1 MSFLIKIQFRFLM
14 AILLFS
20 LFAPYHISAQ
30 SVRDMDREAQKHFDD
45 KEFSKAVAI
54 WLNIL
59 DLEPD
64 NLEIQRKIEMLYDM
78 KQRKDIELERAKFN
92 FKLARRDLIKNRDD
106 KISLKNAQSNLNAAR
121 EKASVAFESFVIAY
135 RIDPRDPEMQFLREE
150 MQKLERFIVS
160 EDTRLKVTIAQR
172 ERVDALKAL
181 AIAAMNER
189 RYQDSLKHWEEI
201 LSFLPQN
208 IEALEGKRQ
217 AGLAIENAIK
227 YESIRRFMASGIVF
241 FNQEEFT
248 LARQEFINVLQLDPA
263 NAAADEYIDRI
274 DDRLN
279 ERRRLEQ
286 RMRQAEVFYA
296 SGINNLRE
304 NRFDEGRDDFENAL
318 ALVPDYRDSRQRL
331 LSIPGLRAD
340 FARRERERRLRL
352 IDTEFQNGLIAL
364 TQQQYQEAIS
374 AFEKTLSLDPENQLA
389 LVYIQRAKDA
399 LLQIEEEIVDNNSP
413 YFDLVNSL
421 VVSGEKL
428 FNEEKYEES
437 KKRWEKILE
446 LFPKNRLATEFVLKC
461 EMKLNPERRE
471 TFAERLVS
479 EGNEFL
485 EKKEFRDA
493 KTKFELVKSFYP
505 EYPDINNLIARSD
518 RGRGSTGGV
527 SVVLS
532 GTDRNEVE
540 RRYRLGMSYYQRGG
554 VGNLN
559 RALTELRWVVSRD
572 PDNIRAIVGVNRIE
586 AQLRSGAAGS
596 AVAERRT
603 GLTPEQEALVR
614 TYYYRGIN
622 YYSNNDFNRAIAEWR
637 KVLAIDPGH
646 VNARNNI
653 RRTLVLLGR

>member
-1 MSFLIKIQFRFLM
+1 MNVLIKIK
-14 AILLFS
+14 S
-20 LFAPYHISAQ
+20 LFLSAVFFLCLSAAPHVYAQ
-30 SVRDMDREAQKHFDD
+30 SVRAMDQEAQKHFDD
-45 KEFSKAVAI
+45 KEFSKAVAV

-64 NLEIQRKIEMLYDM
+64 NVEIQRKIEMLYDM

-92 FKLARRDLIKNRDD
+92 FKLARRDLIKNRDE

-121 EKASVAFESFVIAY
+121 EKASIAFESFVVAY

-150 MQKLERFIVS
+150 MQKLEKYIVS

-172 ERVDALKAL
+172 ERADALKAL
-181 AIAAMNER
+181 AIAAMDER

-208 IEALEGKRQ
+208 IEAIEGKRQ
-217 AGLAIENAIK
+217 ASLAIENAIR
-227 YESIRRFMASGIVF
+227 YESIRRYMASGIAL

-263 NAAADEYIDRI
+263 NSAADEYIDRI

-296 SGINNLRE
+296 SGLNNLRE

-340 FARRERERRLRL
+340 FERRERERRLRL
-352 IDTEFQNGLIAL
+352 IDTEFQNGIIAL

-374 AFEKTLSLDPENQLA
+374 AFEKTLNLDPENQLA
-389 LVYIQRAKDA
+389 QVYIQRAKDA
-399 LLQIEEEIVDNNSP
+399 LLQIEEEIVDDNSP

-428 FNEEKYEES
+428 YNEGKYEES

-446 LFPKNRLATEFVLKC
+446 LFPKNRIATEFVLKC

-471 TFAERLVS
+471 TFAQRLVG

-485 EKKEFRDA
+485 EKREFRNA

-505 EYPDINNLIARSD
+505 EYPDIDNLITRSE
-518 RGRGSTGGV
+518 RGRGATGGG
-527 SVVLS
+527 SVVLT
-532 GTDRNEVE
+532 GADRTEVE

-554 VGNLN
+554 AENLN

-572 PDNIRAIVGVNRIE
+572 PDNVRAIVGVNRIE
-586 AQLRSGAAGS
+586 AQLRSGTASAA
-596 AVAERRT
+596 AERRT

>member
-1 MSFLIKIQFRFLM
+1 MNVLIKIK
-14 AILLFS
+14 S
-20 LFAPYHISAQ
+20 LFLTVLLLVSFSAVPYSYAQ
-30 SVRDMDREAQKHFDD
+30 SVRAMDQEAQKHFDD

-64 NLEIQRKIEMLYDM
+64 NVEIQRKIEMLYDM

-92 FKLARRDLIKNRDD
+92 FKLARRDLINNRDE
-106 KISLKNAQSNLNAAR
+106 KTSLRNAQSNLNAAR
-121 EKASVAFESFVIAY
+121 EKASIAFESFVVAY

-172 ERVDALKAL
+172 ERFDALKAL
-181 AIAAMNER
+181 ALTAMDQR

-208 IEALEGKRQ
+208 IEAIEGKRQ
-217 AGLAIENAIK
+217 AGLAIENAIR
-227 YESIRRFMASGIVF
+227 YESIRRFMASGIAL
-241 FNQEEFT
+241 FNQEEFN

-263 NAAADEYIDRI
+263 NSAADEYIDRI

-296 SGINNLRE
+296 SGLNNLRE
-304 NRFDEGRDDFENAL
+304 NRFNEGRDDFENAL
-318 ALVPDYRDSRQRL
+318 ALVPDYKDSRQRL

-340 FARRERERRLRL
+340 FERRERERKLRL
-352 IDTEFQNGLIAL
+352 IDTEFQNGIIAL

-389 LVYIQRAKDA
+389 QVYIQRAKDA
-399 LLQIEEEIVDNNSP
+399 LLQQEEEIVDNNSP

-428 FNEEKYEES
+428 YNEEKYEES

-446 LFPKNRLATEFVLKC
+446 LFPKNRIATEFVLKC

-471 TFAERLVS
+471 TFAQRLVS
-479 EGNEFL
+479 EGNELL
-485 EKKEFRDA
+485 EKREFRDA

-505 EYPDINNLIARSD
+505 EYPDINNLIARSERA
-518 RGRGSTGGV
+518 RGATGGGA
-527 SVVLS
+527 VVLT
-532 GTDRNEVE
+532 GADRTEIE

-554 VGNLN
+554 AANLN
-559 RALTELRWVVSRD
+559 LALAELRWVVSRD
-572 PDNIRAIVGVNRIE
+572 PDNVRAIVGVNRIE
-586 AQLRSGAAGS
+586 SQLRSGTAS